1 MIHKYLFKAKMSS
14 SESIF
19 VVFSAQWISDN
30 DEWLIITFLILDF
43 FFHDIFLSNAFT
55 FCLS

>member
-19 VVFSAQWISDN
+19 VIFSAQWISDN
-30 DEWLIITFLILDF
+30 DEWLIIT
-43 FFHDIFLSNAFT
+43 IF
-55 FCLS
+55 